1 MGLVIAIV
9 VVTLVILFAILLLAD
24 NKNKKDKNE
33 KTGQERD
40 QLRSKFGTYTSEC
53 LYDSFYD
60 DGGIVLANI
69 DEDKILIGK
78 VTYRISNIEKCV
90 TSFVSSKAHTTYS
103 EKQVIT
109 TNTGSTIGRAV
120 VGGVLAGGVGAVIG
134 GSTAQKEVKTVRTPH
149 TTYSAASYSVNVDIK
164 GLNIRPLV
172 RANNAEEAEK
182 VYNFI
187 NDMIA
192 SLNKAKEE
200 LQQKKIETS
209 TIIDVDQWHLGLTK
223 DEILK
228 IDKGLDRIFG
238 NDFNMSE
245 SFSMALAK
253 KVGIKLPLEIKCSLR
268 NDTLWMVYINC
279 SSTNRTPVYLDVMK
293 FVNFF
298 NEKYGKN
305 ESVDTDITKLD
316 KEDTLKVGKWSNT
329 EASIT
334 VSVDKNLIAGK
345 TYFSINTFMNSTA
358 KAVPTSPKN
367 TFVSHDINWQ
377 SITFGLSFNQIKE
390 IDDFADYKTE
400 FVISLSDNYISS
412 ASKTLGLSRLNSA
425 KVELYKDRI
434 ISMTLSSQRCALEEL
449 LGDMTSFREYLE
461 KTYGSVVEE
470 NDVFSPN
477 SWRGQFLTFC
487 EWDRRK
493 DYSMIDKACIWVN
506 KTSDDKYVYFV
517 SLDCHKTDEY
527 NPVK

>member
-1 MGLVIAIV
+1 MGLFIAIV
-9 VVTLVILFAILLLAD
+9 VILLIVVFGILLLAD
-24 NKNKKDKNE
+24 NKNKKE

-60 DGGIVLANI
+60 DGGIILANL

-78 VTYRISNIEKCV
+78 VTYKISHIEKCV
-90 TSFVSSKAHTTYS
+90 TSFTSSKAHTTYS

-134 GSTAQKEVKTVRTPH
+134 GSTAQKEIKTVRTPH
-149 TTYSAASYSVNVDIK
+149 TTYSAASYCVNVDIK

-182 VYNFI
+182 VCDFI
-187 NDMIA
+187 NDMVA
-192 SLNKAKEE
+192 SLNRAKEE

-209 TIIDVDQWHLGLTK
+209 ASIDVDQWHLGLTK
-223 DEILK
+223 DEILT
-228 IDKGLDRIFG
+228 IDKGLDKIFG
-238 NDFNMSE
+238 KDFNMSE
-245 SFSMALAK
+245 SFTMAWAK
-253 KVGIKLPLEIKCSLR
+253 KVGVKLPLEIKCNLR
-268 NDTLWMVYINC
+268 NDLLWMVYINC
-279 SSTNRTPVYLDVMK
+279 SSTNRTPVYLDLMK
-293 FVNFF
+293 FVNYF
-298 NEKYGKN
+298 NEQYGKN

-316 KEDTLKVGKWSNT
+316 KEDTLKVGKWSSP
-329 EASIT
+329 EASIIL
-334 VSVDKNLIAGK
+334 SADKNLIAGK
-345 TYFSINTFMNSTA
+345 TYYSINAFMNSTV
-358 KAVPTSPKN
+358 KAVPASSKT
-367 TFVSHDINWQ
+367 TFASHDINWQ
-377 SITFGLSFNQIKE
+377 AITFGLSFNQIKE

-412 ASKTLGLSRLNSA
+412 ASKTLGLSKLNSA

-449 LGDMTSFREYLE
+449 LGDMTIFREYLE
-461 KTYGSVVEE
+461 KTYGNVVEE
-470 NDVFSPN
+470 NDVFNTN

-487 EWDRRK
+487 EWRRGK
-493 DYSMIDKACIWVN
+493 DYSMIDKARIWVN
-506 KTSDDKYVYFV
+506 KTSDGNFVYFV
-517 SLDCHKTDEY
+517 SLECHKSDEY
-527 NPVK
+527 NPVR